1 MYRLMVDTTECSN
14 EIQSSIYFKIYWFE
28 DLIFLIILVHP
39 NVLSI
44 EINNVMTFMN
54 QNFI

>member
-44 EINNVMTFMN
+44 EINNVMTFTN